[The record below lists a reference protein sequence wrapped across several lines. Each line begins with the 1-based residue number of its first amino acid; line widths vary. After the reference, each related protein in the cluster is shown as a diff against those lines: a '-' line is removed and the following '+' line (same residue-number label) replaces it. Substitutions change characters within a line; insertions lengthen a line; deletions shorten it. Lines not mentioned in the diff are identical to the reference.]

1 MTNFVIIYWLC
12 NVGIPNFMETCDMLL
27 QSYKTRLR
35 KDILIPIHK
44 KNLCWMRFYKI
55 IMNEHMKSRFV
66 TFFLSVLILP
76 SLHCYT
82 SYNMIYMSD
91 WHWSWRSIFSCELF
105 AHMEMSHVI
114 LVTHI
119 PNIIHQKLK
128 RKETILGWNYS
139 FPSMPSNMANSM
151 RES

>member
-1 MTNFVIIYWLC
+1 MLVFQTLWRPVTCYC
-12 NVGIPNFMETCDMLL
+12 NHIKPDYG
-27 QSYKTRLR
+27 KTFWYQY
-35 KDILIPIHK
+35 IK

-128 RKETILGWNYS
+128 QKETILGWNYS